1 MLTAGVHKDATTHLN
16 YARGRL
22 LQGTVRYAQVDA
34 IYYLSRI
41 RLQSHAIR
49 ATHRKQ
55 RMHVTNVRIKNKNAV
70 D

>member
-41 RLQSHAIR
+41 RLAITR
-49 ATHRKQ
+49 DSSNTQKAENACDKCANQ
-55 RMHVTNVRIKNKNAV
+55 R
-70 D
+70 